1 MSFSFNPG
9 SFHGPHG
16 HIDAYEDVTGK
27 IFDER
32 IARWLLRYL
41 RPYRR
46 QMILGVLLMLL
57 GSGLAL
63 LAPYLIKRMIDVHIA
78 NGDLTGLGQLGL
90 VVLAVYGLDFFSQ
103 WRRSLLLQQV
113 GNGVLR
119 TMREQLF
126 SHYQVLSVSYVDKN
140 GIGSLISRMLSD
152 VGVINELLSEGL
164 VSMLSDVV
172 VLFSTIG
179 VMLAIDTR
187 LALLTLS
194 VLPPMALATWIFAG
208 KARKAYRQTR
218 EKISTLT
225 GRLAE
230 DIGAMRVI
238 QAYTEE
244 DRTSREFEVINRE
257 NREANISAVALASVF
272 TPVLETLSIIAT
284 AIILWFGGRAVA
296 ADALTLGTMVAF
308 LTYVS
313 RLFQPVLDLSM
324 VFNTWQS
331 AMAGGE
337 RVYEILSLEPDIRDE
352 PDALALP
359 ACEGHITFDQVSFAY
374 TPNVPVLRDV
384 SLDISPGAT
393 VALVGPTGAGKTTI
407 TNLLMRFYDVTEGA
421 ICVDG
426 HDIRKLTLESL
437 RRQLGVVPQEPFLFQ
452 GTIAENIAFGNQ
464 EATRAEIEM
473 AAQAANAH
481 TFIERLPMGYDA
493 PILEGSSNVSLGQ
506 RQLLCI
512 ARVILADPR
521 ILVLDEATSN
531 VDLYTEALIQDALD
545 RLMAGRTSL
554 VIAHRLATVQ
564 RADTILVIN
573 HGQVVE
579 RGSHEDLLSLGKLYA
594 HLYQTQFLTSE
605 QTGAVV

>member
-9 SFHGPHG
+9 SFQGPHG

-27 IFDER
+27 FFDAR

-41 RPYRR
+41 KPYRR
-46 QMILGVLLMLL
+46 QMTLSVLLMLL

-63 LAPYLIKRMIDVHIA
+63 AAPYLIKRMIDVSIA
-78 NGDLTGLGQLGL
+78 SGDLPGLGKLAL
-90 VVLAVYGLDFFSQ
+90 AVLAVYALDFLSQ

-119 TMREQLF
+119 TMRGQLF
-126 SHYQVLSVSYVDKN
+126 AHYQILSVSYVDKN

-179 VMLAIDTR
+179 VMLVINAR

-194 VLPPMALATWIFAG
+194 VLPIMAVATWIFAG
-208 KARKAYRQTR
+208 KARIAYRETR
-218 EKISTLT
+218 MKISTLT

-244 DRTSREFEVINRE
+244 DRTSREFEGINRE
-257 NREANISAVALASVF
+257 NRDANVSAVALASVF
-272 TPVLETLSIIAT
+272 TPVLETLSVVAT

-296 ADALTLGTMVAF
+296 ADTMTLGTIVAF

-337 RVYEILSLEPDIRDE
+337 RVYEILSLEPDIH
-352 PDALALP
+352 DAPGAVALP
-359 ACEGHITFDQVSFAY
+359 ACAGHIAFDKVHFAY
-374 TPNVPVLRDV
+374 TPNVPVLSDV
-384 SLDISPGAT
+384 SLEIEPGET
-393 VALVGPTGAGKTTI
+393 VALVGPTGAGKTTV
-407 TNLLMRFYDVTEGA
+407 TNLLMRFYEVNDGA
-421 ICVDG
+421 IRVDG
-426 HDIRKLTLESL
+426 HDIRTLTLESL

-452 GTIAENIAFGNQ
+452 GTIAENIAFGNP
-464 EATRAEIEM
+464 EATRDAIVE
-473 AAQAANAH
+473 AAKAANAH
-481 TFIERLPMGYDA
+481 AFIERQPLGYDA
-493 PILEGSSNVSLGQ
+493 QILEGSSNVSLGQ

-512 ARVILADPR
+512 ARVILANPR

-531 VDLYTEALIQDALD
+531 VDLYTESLIQDALD

-573 HGQVVE
+573 HGRVVE
-579 RGSHEDLLSLGKLYA
+579 RGSHSDLLALGKLYA
-594 HLYQTQFLTSE
+594 HLYQTQFLTAK